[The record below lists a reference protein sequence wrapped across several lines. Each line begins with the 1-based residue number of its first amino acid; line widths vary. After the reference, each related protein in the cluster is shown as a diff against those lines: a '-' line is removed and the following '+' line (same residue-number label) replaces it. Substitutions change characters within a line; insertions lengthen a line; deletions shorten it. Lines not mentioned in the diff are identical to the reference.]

1 MPAAACALCR
11 APALP
16 TEEPLDAPRDNP
28 QSFNGSGWRVTS
40 PTSLPSTSSTRSPSF
55 PTPAAPTRPRP
66 RSSGAVGAHGRVAH
80 HRNWPHRHRGD
91 PGAVGRAAGACNHR
105 DPGGLQTL
113 GPDPIPTPLTAAIS
127 CFVTL
132 RRGRQLVYER
142 NMIDEL
148 ALRLVHGE
156 LPVGS

>member
-1 MPAAACALCR
+1 VGDVKLVLTIGLATAAVCVLR
-11 APALP
+11 PALIRGAAQALLVP
-16 TEEPLDAPRDNP
+16 MPSCPPPESAPP
-28 QSFNGSGWRVTS
+28 
-40 PTSLPSTSSTRSPSF
+40 
-55 PTPAAPTRPRP
+55 
-66 RSSGAVGAHGRVAH
+66 
-80 HRNWPHRHRGD
+80 HRGD
-91 PGAVGRAAGACNHR
+91 PGAVGRAADACYHR

-132 RRGRQLVYER
+132 RRGPQLVYER

>member
-1 MPAAACALCR
+1 MPAAACALYR

-16 TEEPLDAPRDNP
+16 MEEPLDAPRDDP
-28 QSFNGSGWRVTS
+28 QSFNGSGWRDFTD
-40 PTSLPSTSSTRSPSF
+40 LPAFDAFDAIAVISHASCTHQAT
-55 PTPAAPTRPRP
+55 PTRRRRCWCP
-66 RSSGAVGAHGRVAH
+66 GRVAH
-80 HRNWPHRHRGD
+80 HRNRPHRHRGD
-91 PGAVGRAAGACNHR
+91 PAAVGRAAGACYHR

-142 NMIDEL
+142 KMVDKL

>member
-1 MPAAACALCR
+1 MRLG
-11 APALP
+11 
-16 TEEPLDAPRDNP
+16 T
-28 QSFNGSGWRVTS
+28 
-40 PTSLPSTSSTRSPSF
+40 TRSLF
-55 PTPAAPTRPRP
+55 QRQRMAGDFTDLPAFDAFDAIAVISHASCTHQARP
-66 RSSGAVGAHGRVAH
+66 RSSGAVGAHGRVPR
-80 HRNWPHRHRGD
+80 HRNRPHRHRGD
-91 PGAVGRAAGACNHR
+91 PGAVGRAAGACYHG

>member
-1 MPAAACALCR
+1 MANRLH
-11 APALP
+11 
-16 TEEPLDAPRDNP
+16 
-28 QSFNGSGWRVTS
+28 SGYVQ
-40 PTSLPSTSSTRSPSF
+40 
-55 PTPAAPTRPRP
+55 
-66 RSSGAVGAHGRVAH
+66 H
-80 HRNWPHRHRGD
+80 
-91 PGAVGRAAGACNHR
+91 CNA
-105 DPGGLQTL
+105 DDLQTL
-113 GPDPIPTPLTAAIS
+113 GLDPIPTPLTAANS